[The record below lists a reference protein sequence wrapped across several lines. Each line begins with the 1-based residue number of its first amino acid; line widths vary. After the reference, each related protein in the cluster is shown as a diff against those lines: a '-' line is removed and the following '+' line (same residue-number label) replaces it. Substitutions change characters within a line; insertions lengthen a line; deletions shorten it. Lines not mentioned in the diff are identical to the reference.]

1 MFQKTGFG
9 LWRRTRDW
17 EKAGGSFAAGSR
29 LWLELGGDLVQ
40 VGGRG
45 GAEGQPALGVDTVG
59 GGTAT
64 NAALLGRCWGPVSGS
79 PSEDLR

>member
-1 MFQKTGFG
+1 M
-9 LWRRTRDW
+9 
-17 EKAGGSFAAGSR
+17 AGSG
-29 LWLELGGDLVQ
+29 LWLELGGDPER

-64 NAALLGRCWGPVSGS
+64 NALLGRCWGPVSS
-79 PSEDLR
+79 APSEDLR